1 MAGLHTGGSEVIPSF
16 LYRCLRAC
24 LVFPVVVVVVV
35 VVLVY
40 PRSAIF
46 LFSGGE
52 DDARALVNA
61 VARS

>member
-24 LVFPVVVVVVV
+24 LVFVVVVVVV

-46 LFSGGE
+46 LFSGRE